1 MEIARG
7 LQDEDYEYVFG
18 FSMPPGAGDASGY
31 FRYACELLMPGCAMY
46 SILNYTHRMPG
57 LNFPAKSAWDFRAE
71 GMFAQG
77 SFNTV
82 QNELYFTP

>member
-1 MEIARG
+1 MREAEIIELIRYVVSPILPAGRG
-7 LQDEDYEYVFG
+7 CRAESRLVFHHFAWAEG
-18 FSMPPGAGDASGY
+18 TRFSGTESVQLWTTDSN
-31 FRYACELLMPGCAMY
+31 LD
-46 SILNYTHRMPG
+46 
-57 LNFPAKSAWDFRAE
+57 AWDFRAE

>member
-1 MEIARG
+1 MSSRPSCPTGGTGRAESR
-7 LQDEDYEYVFG
+7 LVFHHFAWAEG
-18 FSMPPGAGDASGY
+18 TRFSGTESVRLWTTDSN
-31 FRYACELLMPGCAMY
+31 LD
-46 SILNYTHRMPG
+46 
-57 LNFPAKSAWDFRAE
+57 AWDFRAE

>member
-1 MEIARG
+1 MFHHFAWAEGTR
-7 LQDEDYEYVFG
+7 
-18 FSMPPGAGDASGY
+18 FSGTESVQLWTTDSN
-31 FRYACELLMPGCAMY
+31 LD
-46 SILNYTHRMPG
+46 
-57 LNFPAKSAWDFRAE
+57 AWDFRAE